1 MSLVVLVN
9 TGNHLI
15 VKEEPL
21 N

>member
-1 MSLVVLVN
+1 MSLIALVN